1 MYLGV
6 QSGEVN
12 HFQTPPRRLR
22 DAEVPSVI
30 SPPASAMKDNQAS
43 TPRCSSAT
51 SAGSNRVQKLEA
63 SRLSFAKSFPPV
75 LERGSLSE

>member
-43 TPRCSSAT
+43 PPRCSSAT
-51 SAGSNRVQKLEA
+51 SAGAIE
-63 SRLSFAKSFPPV
+63 FKSFKHPDY
-75 LERGSLSE
+75 LLRGSFFQRSNQDR